1 MCLFMIVI
9 ALSAYIHIMTY
20 QFIHFRKVHLL
31 YIKYVYVYSILYICK
46 RSIGAIGNTKFS

>member
-1 MCLFMIVI
+1 MIVI

-20 QFIHFRKVHLL
+20 QFIHFRKGHLL